1 MSIDNEIARRN
12 YALTTQTFDSE
23 HFLQISCGGEVLV
36 TVCTP
41 AGPSVPE
48 EFIVHNGTGLD
59 DQDEDLPVNQA
70 VKRFPTRG
78 DTSSAWRD
86 AARFGYLHALAKMM
100 TQDVRD
106 EREAYGLVA

>member
-1 MSIDNEIARRN
+1 MNPADISWMLVST
-12 YALTTQTFDSE
+12 ALVATSAVA
-23 HFLQISCGGEVLV
+23 GGAAAAVHV
-36 TVCTP
+36 T
-41 AGPSVPE
+41 
-48 EFIVHNGTGLD
+48 D
-59 DQDEDLPVNQA
+59 DLACRLPEDLPVSKA

-100 TQDVRD
+100 TQDARD